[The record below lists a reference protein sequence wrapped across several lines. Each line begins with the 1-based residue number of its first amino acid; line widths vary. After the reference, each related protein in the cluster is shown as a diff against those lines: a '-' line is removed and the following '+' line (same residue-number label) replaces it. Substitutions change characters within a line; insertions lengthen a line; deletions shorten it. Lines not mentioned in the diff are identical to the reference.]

1 MQGKQWLKE
10 RRNNM
15 TVNILESTLECFKG
29 KRTSIKLYNDIFG
42 EYVDTFEN
50 YTFEIENNTLII
62 NDERIEISDIM
73 CLDLL
78 VEDYERVEM
87 IESCNNYYMAFQI
100 AKGHLG
106 GEVICALDK
115 KKETLQKTRKE
126 QMKELTE
133 TIKTLLKA
141 KRSKISSNVV
151 LQHLL
156 SNTQHNVKNDTAIEK
171 SALKEI
177 YESINNVIDKISKVD
192 IF

>member
-141 KRSKISSNVV
+141 KGSKMGSNVV

>member
-87 IESCNNYYMAFQI
+87 IESCDNYYMAFQI

-141 KRSKISSNVV
+141 KGSKMGSNVV

>member
-87 IESCNNYYMAFQI
+87 IESCDNYYMAFQI

>member
-1 MQGKQWLKE
+1 
-10 RRNNM
+10 M

-87 IESCNNYYMAFQI
+87 IESCDNYYMAFQI

>member
-87 IESCNNYYMAFQI
+87 IESCDNYYMAFQI

-141 KRSKISSNVV
+141 KRSKMGSNVV